1 MASTATKFLLNL
13 FVSVLLLF
21 ILYRFAPLSHHNN
34 PSPTF
39 PVFNDLLEAFSIF
52 KFNEKD
58 LRPSDEDTDIYLPP
72 ANPGSIFNHLDNITW
87 PSRPWPL
94 LYDEDVAALTEKNFS
109 DFMAKNKYVMVLF
122 YAPWCYWSKKLAPE
136 YVAAAKMLKGEAAL
150 AMVDCDVETEF
161 ARKNEIQG
169 YPTMYFFVNGVG
181 QNLYDYELER
191 TSDVIATWVKRK
203 MAVDVHNITTMDKAI
218 YTLNVESELVLGFLD
233 SLEGPESEELAA
245 VSKLHSDIDFY
256 QTARADVAELF
267 HINPNIKRP
276 ALILLQTV
284 SKKFAIFN
292 GQFTRL
298 AIVEFVS
305 KIKHPPV
312 ITFTTETAGQIFQNP
327 MKQLWLFAPKYGS
340 ENVISAF
347 EGAAVAFRE
356 KLLFVHV
363 EMHLEGVENHIAH
376 EFGITGGF
384 PRIIAYTEH
393 DAEKPEL
400 NGEMTISSIKSFGE
414 DFLEGKLLS
423 QSVHI
428 SEPVLKLPSFGAS
441 SQLGFPH
448 VHHKYFRQL
457 HHPPVQLY
465 QDHPPAQLYQ
475 DHHKYQLH
483 QDRHKYQ
490 LHQGHHSPQVPGLP
504 ASPASLATPS
514 GHDGTNKG
522 SSGGL
527 NGGQK
532 AGIAI

>member
-1 MASTATKFLLNL
+1 M
-13 FVSVLLLF
+13 
-21 ILYRFAPLSHHNN
+21 YQ
-34 PSPTF
+34 
-39 PVFNDLLEAFSIF
+39 SIF
-52 KFNEKD
+52 NLMCITLPFQCWTHWWNLSKRLSILSQRQDAVKQEVDHNEDMIRSALRAIASLNRISGGDCSLKFKSLTSEISKSPMLWDKYYSIRNDEKD
-58 LRPSDEDTDIYLPP
+58 LRPSNEDTAMYLLP
-72 ANPGSIFNHLDNITW
+72 ANADSVVKHLDHSTW
-87 PSRPWPL
+87 PLR
-94 LYDEDVAALTEKNFS
+94 YDEDVAALTEKNFS

-150 AMVDCDVETEF
+150 AMVDCVVEKGL
-161 ARKNEIQG
+161 ARKNENSG
-169 YPTMYFFVNGVG
+169 LSHYFILIHG
-181 QNLYDYELER
+181 DSKC
-191 TSDVIATWVKRK
+191 SDAIATWVKRK

-298 AIVEFVS
+298 AIFEFVS

-312 ITFTTETAGQIFQNP
+312 ITFTTETCRTDFPESNET
-327 MKQLWLFAPKYGS
+327 

-347 EGAAVAFRE
+347 EEAAVAFRE

-376 EFGITGGF
+376 EFGITGDF

-414 DFLEGKLLS
+414 DFIEGKLLS
-423 QSVHI
+423 QKVHI

-448 VHHKYFRQL
+448 VY
-457 HHPPVQLY
+457 
-465 QDHPPAQLYQ
+465 
-475 DHHKYQLH
+475 
-483 QDRHKYQ
+483 
-490 LHQGHHSPQVPGLP
+490 
-504 ASPASLATPS
+504 
-514 GHDGTNKG
+514 
-522 SSGGL
+522 
-527 NGGQK
+527 
-532 AGIAI
+532 

>member
-1 MASTATKFLLNL
+1 MYLL
-13 FVSVLLLF
+13 
-21 ILYRFAPLSHHNN
+21 
-34 PSPTF
+34 
-39 PVFNDLLEAFSIF
+39 
-52 KFNEKD
+52 
-58 LRPSDEDTDIYLPP
+58 P
-72 ANPGSIFNHLDNITW
+72 ANADSVVKHLDHSTW
-87 PSRPWPL
+87 PLR
-94 LYDEDVAALTEKNFS
+94 YDEDVAALTETNFS
-109 DFMAKNKYVMVLF
+109 DFMAKNKYVMVMF

-136 YVAAAKMLKGEAAL
+136 YAAAANMLKGEAAL
-150 AMVDCDVETEF
+150 AMVDSVVDKGL
-161 ARKNEIQG
+161 ARKNKIQG
-169 YPTMYFFVNGVG
+169 YPTMYLFVNGVRH
-181 QNLYDYELER
+181 NSYKLTR
-191 TSDVIATWVKRK
+191 TRDAITTWVKRK
-203 MAVDVHNITTMDKAI
+203 MAVGVHNITTMDEAI
-218 YTLNVESELVLGFLD
+218 YTLNVEAELVLGFLD

-245 VSKLHSDIDFY
+245 VSKLHSDIEFY

-347 EGAAVAFRE
+347 EEAAVAFRE

-363 EMHLEGVENHIAH
+363 EMHLEGVGNHVAH
-376 EFGITGGF
+376 EFGITGDF
-384 PRIIAYTEH
+384 PRIIAYTKH
-393 DAEKPEL
+393 DGEKPEL

-423 QSVHI
+423 QTVHI

-448 VHHKYFRQL
+448 VY
-457 HHPPVQLY
+457 
-465 QDHPPAQLYQ
+465 
-475 DHHKYQLH
+475 
-483 QDRHKYQ
+483 
-490 LHQGHHSPQVPGLP
+490 
-504 ASPASLATPS
+504 
-514 GHDGTNKG
+514 
-522 SSGGL
+522 
-527 NGGQK
+527 
-532 AGIAI
+532 